1 MIFDTHIHLN
11 DNEFVA
17 DLDRYIKEANEK
29 GVSNFLCVGFD
40 LESSKLAI
48 EIAKKY
54 KGVYAAI
61 GVIPTEH
68 KQYITLSS
76 RQNKPTIEE
85 IRDLAK
91 INARYVKAI
100 GEIGLDYYW
109 ENEPDI
115 KDKQKEMFLEQIRL
129 ANELNLPVS
138 IHARDSLQDT
148 LDILKTH
155 AVNQKGIMHCYSGSK
170 EMAVEFTKLGFKIAF
185 GGVLTFKNSKEVKEV
200 IKVLDLEDI
209 VFETDAPYL
218 APSPF
223 RGKLNEPK
231 YIFETVKFASEYLGI
246 KQEKLEEITYCNSCK
261 ILHVKNEN

>member
-11 DNEFVA
+11 DDKFLN

-29 GVSNFLCVGFD
+29 RIVDFLCVGFD

-48 EIAKKY
+48 EISKKY

-68 KQYITLSS
+68 EQYITKSS
-76 RQNKPTIEE
+76 SQNKPTIDE
-85 IRDLAK
+85 IRILAK
-91 INARYVKAI
+91 NNAQYVKAI
-100 GEIGLDYYW
+100 GEIGLDYYR
-109 ENEPDI
+109 EKEPEI
-115 KDKQKEMFLEQIRL
+115 KAKQKEMFLEQIEL

-148 LDILKTH
+148 FDILKSH
-155 AVNQKGIMHCYSGSK
+155 PVNRTGIMHCYSGSK
-170 EMAVEFTKLGFKIAF
+170 EMALEFIKIGYKIAF
-185 GGVLTFKNSKEVKEV
+185 GGVLTFKNSKEIKEV
-200 IKVLDLEDI
+200 IKAITLDDI

-218 APSPF
+218 APTPF

-231 YIFETVKFASEYLGI
+231 YIYETVKFASEYLG
-246 KQEKLEEITYCNSCK
+246 LEQDKVEDITYRNSCK